1 MIKKQTILSLLLTL
15 LLVVLTSCGEPVTNN
30 GAEAPAGE
38 AETEETAEEGQEL
51 LEEMQKTAVVNPWG
65 DTQSLSVAV
74 EGSGVEFT
82 PPAEDSLP
90 EGIELQV
97 YRYMEGVFEARY
109 GDDNNEL
116 TIRKSNDREGID
128 LSGDYNKYSKEW
140 DESSGDLTIH
150 CLGDGETVNNV
161 SYDLDG
167 AHFSIL
173 YNPGEEGR
181 GLTVDELWTL
191 LGKPGAETAAENAD
205 ETAEESLDG
214 KAEETTKTYSF
225 RTPELR
231 LSHFTKHGI
240 DMGFVTEEAY
250 EEAASRVITNSRA
263 LHKTEAE
270 DGDDVFYVE
279 DTNEFVVLSTDGYI
293 RTYFN
298 PDRGKAYFD
307 KQ

>member
-1 MIKKQTILSLLLTL
+1 MIKKRAILSLLLTL
-15 LLVVLTSCGEPVTNN
+15 LLAVLTSCGEPVTDNN
-30 GAEAPAGE
+30 AGAPAGE
-38 AETEETAEEGQEL
+38 AAAEETREAGEEL
-51 LEEMQKTAVVNPWG
+51 LQEMKQTAVANPWG
-65 DTQSLSVAV
+65 DTQSLSVAE

-82 PPAEDSLP
+82 PPSEESLP
-90 EGIELQV
+90 EGIELKI
-97 YRYMEGVFEARY
+97 YRYMEGIFEAIY
-109 GDDNNEL
+109 GDDSNEL

-140 DESSGDLTIH
+140 DESSGDLTVH
-150 CLGDGETVNNV
+150 CLGDGETVNNAAC
-161 SYDLDG
+161 DLDG

-181 GLTVDELWTL
+181 GLTVDELWSL
-191 LGKPGAETAAENAD
+191 LGQKADGTETESTEGN
-205 ETAEESLDG
+205 AEESPEG
-214 KAEETTKTYSF
+214 TAAETTKTYTF

-240 DMGFVTEEAY
+240 DMGFVSEEAY
-250 EEAASRVITNSRA
+250 EEAASRVITNPRA
-263 LHKTEAE
+263 LHKIEAE

-293 RTYFN
+293 RTYFC